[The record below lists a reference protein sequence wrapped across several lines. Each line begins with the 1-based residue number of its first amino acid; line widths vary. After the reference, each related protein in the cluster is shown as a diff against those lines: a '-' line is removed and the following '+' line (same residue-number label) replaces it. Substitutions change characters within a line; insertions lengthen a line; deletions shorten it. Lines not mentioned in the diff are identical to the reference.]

1 MRKYL
6 IFNKNYVVITLLL
19 LIIELFIALYVHDKF
34 IRPYVGDLLVVIFIY
49 TFCKSFLKISV
60 NQAVAFVLFFS
71 FSIEALQYIHF
82 INLLGLQNNFI
93 AKIILGNSFA
103 WADFIAYLSGML
115 LVLLI
120 EKYFLK
126 NKKT

>member
-1 MRKYL
+1 MRKHL
-6 IFNKNYVVITLLL
+6 IFNKNYLIITFIL
-19 LIIELFIALYVHDKF
+19 LIIELFIAFYVHDKF

-60 NQAVAFVLFFS
+60 NQAIAFVLSFS
-71 FSIEALQYIHF
+71 FLIEALQYIHF
-82 INLLGLQNNFI
+82 INLLGLQNNFL

-103 WADFIAYLSGML
+103 WADFLAYLSGML

-126 NKKT
+126 NK